1 MKKNKSVFTSLVL
14 IFILFL
20 SSNMV
25 IAATKPA
32 IVANIGYPYYNTGG
46 YNKKQPGTKNDNRSG
61 YTGYVSSWDE
71 PGAWVEWLVEVP
83 EDGEYFLVIRYA
95 TGEEKGAKH
104 DLSISQLYG
113 EEYFGLDNLYF
124 PLGGKWGSAEWLVK
138 VVDKEIDLKQ
148 GKNIVRLT
156 LLDIDEENGGM
167 NLLNLGFI
175 EAQNGQL
182 NLSNEEII
190 QSFDEL
196 LYTVK

>member
-1 MKKNKSVFTSLVL
+1 M
-14 IFILFL
+14 
-20 SSNMV
+20 
-25 IAATKPA
+25 
-32 IVANIGYPYYNTGG
+32 
-46 YNKKQPGTKNDNRSG
+46 
-61 YTGYVSSWDE
+61 
-71 PGAWVEWLVEVP
+71 
-83 EDGEYFLVIRYA
+83 
-95 TGEEKGAKH
+95 
-104 DLSISQLYG
+104 
-113 EEYFGLDNLYF
+113 
-124 PLGGKWGSAEWLVK
+124 VK
-138 VVDKEIDLKQ
+138 VVDKKIDLKQ